1 MVIICQQCSSR
12 LQLDDA
18 KVPQRTFTVRCP
30 KCQHIIN
37 AQPPAQAPDY
47 SALGV
52 GEASAPEQARYGRPM
67 PAPAF
72 QPDPHGDETAAP
84 SDDPITSNKNEV
96 ARLLSALLQQAMAT
110 AATEAS
116 QTTARRGWGNH
127 RRALVC
133 AAPDHR
139 IAVARVMVEN
149 GYEVFVAEDTTQA
162 IERMREDHMEVILLA
177 PDFDPTEQGAAFINR
192 EISALRP
199 AARRRTFFIHMTPD
213 VRTGD
218 AHAALVRSAN
228 FVLNP
233 ADIEDLPR
241 VIDRALRDF
250 NELYRNYNQALQLQ
264 GI

>member
-1 MVIICQQCSSR
+1 MVITCQQCAAR

-18 KVPQRTFTVRCP
+18 KVPQRAFTVRCP

-52 GEASAPEQARYGRPM
+52 GDVTQAAQSRFGRPM

-72 QPDPHGDETAAP
+72 RPDELEENAPAGGD
-84 SDDPITSNKNEV
+84 ITSNKTEV
-96 ARLLSALLQQAMAT
+96 ARLLASLLQQAMAT
-110 AATEAS
+110 AADEAS
-116 QTTARRGWGNH
+116 QTTSRRGWGSH

-133 AAPDHR
+133 AAPEHR
-139 IAVARVMVEN
+139 FAVARVMVES

-162 IERMREDHMEVILLA
+162 IERMREDHMDIILLA
-177 PDFDPTEQGAAFINR
+177 PDFDPAEQGAAFINR

-199 AARRRTFFIHMTPD
+199 AVRRRTFFVHLTPD

-218 AHAALVRSAN
+218 AHAALIRSAN

-241 VIDRALRDF
+241 ALDRALRDF